1 MESLNYVMRAT
12 IFSFFVIISLQQGLA
27 ASNHYVLGDSIK
39 RPQKSRVAADT
50 SGHFI
55 HINRIFIVGN
65 RVTKD
70 RIVLRE
76 LTVKSGD
83 IVYSTELPIILD
95 MDKKKLI
102 NTRLFNTVEI
112 KLLEFK
118 PDQVDLLID
127 LNERWYTFPA
137 PIFELADRNFNE
149 WWQNYNH
156 DFSRV
161 NYGLR
166 LYQYNMRGRNETLR
180 LTAQFGFQR
189 RFEIS
194 YRFPYIDK
202 KQKHGLIVDFD
213 FFEAKNLAYKTFDHK
228 LQFLESDELLKVTRG
243 GGLTYT
249 FRKSFYASHAVKVE
263 YRSHTIYDTIVSL
276 NPNYFGEGQTTQ
288 QFGIL
293 SYQFTSDRRDYIGY
307 PLFGYY
313 LTAGASKYGLSSNDD
328 VQKIE
333 INATFAKYFSLGNNF
348 FISNNSVL
356 YWSTPRD
363 LPYANYGALGYRKQL
378 VRGYEVY
385 VIEGPY
391 YWLNKTT
398 FKKRIFSRTY
408 NLNLLP
414 IRQFRHIPL
423 SIFLKTYADIGYV
436 GNYPNYEI
444 NSRLSDKL
452 LSGVGAGIDIVASY
466 DAVFRFEYTFNG
478 EGEDGLFFHIKKEF

>member
-12 IFSFFVIISLQQGLA
+12 ILSFFVFFALQQSIA
-27 ASNHYVLGDSIK
+27 ADTYFAVQDSIK
-39 RPQKSRVAADT
+39 RPSKSKAPTDT

-55 HINRIFIVGN
+55 NINRIFIVGN

-70 RIVLRE
+70 RIILRE
-76 LTVKSGD
+76 LTLKTGD
-83 IVYSTELPIILD
+83 VVYSGELPIILD
-95 MDKKKLI
+95 LDKKKLI

-112 KLLEFK
+112 RLLEFQ
-118 PDQVDLLID
+118 PNQVDLLID
-127 LNERWYTFPA
+127 VNERWYTFPA

-166 LYQYNMRGRNETLR
+166 LYQFNMRGRNETLR

-202 KQKHGLIVDFD
+202 KQKHGLIIDFD
-213 FFEAKNLAYKTFDHK
+213 FAEAKNLAYRTFDHK
-228 LQFLESDELLKVTRG
+228 LEYLESDELLKITRG

-249 FRKSFYASHAVKVE
+249 FRKSFYASHAIKFE
-263 YRSHTIYDTIVSL
+263 YRSSTIYDTIATL
-276 NPNYFGEGQTTQ
+276 NPNYFGEGQKTQ
-288 QFGIL
+288 KYGIL

-307 PLFGYY
+307 PLLGYY
-313 LTAGASKYGLSSNDD
+313 FTAGVSKYGLTNNDD
-328 VQKIE
+328 VNKLE
-333 INATFAKYFSLGNNF
+333 FNATFARYISLGNNF
-348 FISNNSVL
+348 YLSNNTVG
-356 YWSTPRD
+356 YWSTPTD
-363 LPYANYGALGYRKQL
+363 LPYANYGAMGYRKQF

-391 YWLNKTT
+391 YGLNKTT
-398 FKKRIFSRTY
+398 LKKRIFSRTY

-436 GNYPNYEI
+436 RNYPNYEI
-444 NSRLSDKL
+444 NHRLSDQV

-478 EGEDGLFFHIKKEF
+478 QGENGFFFHIKKEF

>member
-1 MESLNYVMRAT
+1 MMRAT
-12 IFSFFVIISLQQGLA
+12 ICGLLVFLSMQQGFA
-27 ASNHYVLGDSIK
+27 AQDTYALPDSIK
-39 RPQKSRVAADT
+39 RPSKNKLAVDT

-65 RVTKD
+65 KVTKD

-112 KLLEFK
+112 RTLEFQ
-118 PDQVDLLID
+118 DNEIDLLIE

-149 WWQNYNH
+149 WWQNYDH

-166 LYQYNMRGRNETLR
+166 LYQFNMRGRNETLR
-180 LTAQFGFQR
+180 FTAQFGFQR

-202 KQKHGLIVDFD
+202 KQKHGLIFDFD
-213 FFEAKNLAYKTFDHK
+213 FSESKNLAYRTVDHK
-228 LQFLESDELLKVTRG
+228 LDFRKLDETLKETRG
-243 GGLTYT
+243 GGVTYT
-249 FRKSFYASHAVKVE
+249 FRRSFYASHAVKLE
-263 YRSHTIYDTIVSL
+263 YRSSTISDSVVAWNS
-276 NPNYFGEGQTTQ
+276 NYFGEGKKTQ

-293 SYQFTSDRRDYIGY
+293 TYQFTSDHRDYVGY
-307 PLFGYY
+307 PLVGYF
-313 LTAGASKYGLSSNDD
+313 LTMGASKIGLSNSDD
-328 VQKIE
+328 VNKFDL
-333 INATFAKYFSLGNNF
+333 NATFAKFITLKNNF
-348 FISNNSVL
+348 FISNNSIA

-363 LPYANYGALGYRKQL
+363 LAYANYSALGYRKQL
-378 VRGYEVY
+378 VRGYEIY

-391 YWLNKTT
+391 YILNKTT
-398 FKKRIFSRTY
+398 FKKRIFSRAYT
-408 NLNLLP
+408 LNMMP
-414 IRQFRHIPL
+414 IRQFKYIPL
-423 SIFLKTYADIGYV
+423 SVFLKTYADIGYV
-436 GNYPNYEI
+436 RNYPNYEI
-444 NSRLSDKL
+444 SNRLSDKVI
-452 LSGVGAGIDIVASY
+452 SGVGAGIDIVASY
-466 DAVFRFEYTFNG
+466 DAVFRFEYSFNG
-478 EGEDGLFFHIKKEF
+478 EGENGFFFHIRKEF

>member
-1 MESLNYVMRAT
+1 MRAT
-12 IFSFFVIISLQQGLA
+12 IFSFFVFLLLQQTLA
-27 ASNHYVLGDSIK
+27 AGTPYALLDSIK
-39 RPQKSRVAADT
+39 RPTKSRVAVDST
-50 SGHFI
+50 GHFI
-55 HINRIFIVGN
+55 RINRIFIVGN

-83 IVYSTELPIILD
+83 IVYSTELPIILE

-112 KLLEFK
+112 RILEFQ
-118 PDQVDLLID
+118 PDEMDLLID

-180 LTAQFGFQR
+180 LTAQFGFTR

-213 FFEAKNLAYKTFDHK
+213 FSEAKNLAYRTFDHK
-228 LQFLESDELLKVTRG
+228 LEYLEADQLLKNTRG

-249 FRKSFYASHAVKVE
+249 FRNSFYASHALKIE
-263 YRSHTIYDTIVSL
+263 YRRSSIYDTIMSL
-276 NPNYFGEGQTTQ
+276 NPNYFGEGKSTQ
-288 QFGIL
+288 QYGVL

-307 PLFGYY
+307 PLLGYY
-313 LTAGASKYGLSSNDD
+313 LTAGVSKYGLSNSDD
-328 VQKIE
+328 VNKFDM
-333 INATFAKYFSLGNNF
+333 NATFAKFFSLGSNF
-348 FISNNSVL
+348 FLSNNSVL

-363 LPYANYGALGYRKQL
+363 LAYANYGALGYRKQL

-398 FKKRIFSRTY
+398 IKKRVFARTY
-408 NLNLLP
+408 TMNLLP

-423 SIFLKTYADIGYV
+423 SIFLKTYADVGYV
-436 GNYPNYEI
+436 RNYPNYEI
-444 NSRLSDKL
+444 SSRLTDKL
-452 LSGVGAGIDIVASY
+452 ISGVGAGVDIVASY

-478 EGEDGLFFHIKKEF
+478 EGEDGFFFHIKKEF